1 MSEIMDSHTILLVED
16 DSNDVL
22 LIRRALRQANLDH
35 LDLQVVSDGD
45 AAIQY
50 LSQATPSA
58 DEDQYPRPSLVL
70 LDLKLPRRSGLEVL
84 AWLRQQ
90 PYLKRLQV
98 VILTASSENPDIEQ
112 AYDLGANSYL
122 VKPIN
127 FKDLVSMMTTLHLY
141 WLTLNKRPPLLAN

>member
-1 MSEIMDSHTILLVED
+1 MNRHTVLLVED

-22 LIRRALRQANLDH
+22 LIRRALRQANLDY
-35 LDLQVVSDGD
+35 LDIQLVTDGD

-50 LSQATPSA
+50 LSQAAPYT
-58 DEDQYPRPSLVL
+58 DIEQYPSPSLVL

-98 VILTASSENPDIEQ
+98 VILTASCENPDIEQ

-122 VKPIN
+122 VKPIH
-127 FKDLVSMMTTLHLY
+127 FQDLVDMMTTLHLY
-141 WLTLNKRPPLLAN
+141 WLTLNERPHILTT

>member
-1 MSEIMDSHTILLVED
+1 MDKHTILLVED

-22 LIRRALRQANLDH
+22 LIRRAFRQASLDH
-35 LDLQVVSDGD
+35 LDLQVVADGD

-50 LSQATPSA
+50 LSQAEPYT
-58 DEDQYPRPSLVL
+58 DKVQYLPPSLVL

-98 VILTASSENPDIEQ
+98 VILTASCENPDIEQ

-127 FKDLVSMMTTLHLY
+127 FKDLVSMVTTLHLY
-141 WLTLNKRPPLLAN
+141 WLTLNERPPMLVN